1 MNANKPITV
10 LDLYKNCEELIKE
23 WHADKYVFLIDD
35 DEGNWC
41 HACWY
46 LINPVIDYEDYQ
58 EDCKR
63 NLCDPK
69 DCVLL
74 G

>member
-1 MNANKPITV
+1 MNKPLTV
-10 LDLYKNCEELIKE
+10 KELYKACEKILLQH
-23 WHADKYVFLIDD
+23 WDKYVFLIDD
-35 DEGNWC
+35 DEWNGC

-46 LINPVIDYEDYQ
+46 SIATKIDYEDYK
-58 EDCKR
+58 EDCRR
-63 NLCDPK
+63 NGCDPK

>member
-63 NLCDPK
+63 NGCDPK

-74 G
+74 W

>member
-1 MNANKPITV
+1 MNKPITV
-10 LDLYKNCEELIKE
+10 RELAMNCTKLIKE

-35 DEGNWC
+35 DEWNGC

-46 LINPVIDYEDYQ
+46 LINPEIDYDDYK

-63 NLCDPK
+63 NGCDPK

>member
-1 MNANKPITV
+1 MNKPIT
-10 LDLYKNCEELIKE
+10 LKELYYNCKKLLMQH
-23 WHADKYVFLIDD
+23 WDKYVFLIDD
-35 DEGNWC
+35 DEWNWC

-46 LINPVIDYEDYQ
+46 LMNPNIDYEDYR

-63 NLCDPK
+63 NGCDP
-69 DCVLL
+69 DECVLL

>member
-1 MNANKPITV
+1 MKNTPITV
-10 LDLYKNCEELIKE
+10 YALAQNCAKLIRE
-23 WHADKYVFLIDD
+23 GHGNKYVFLIDD

-46 LINPVIDYEDYQ
+46 LINPEIDYEDYQ
-58 EDCKR
+58 EDCRR
-63 NLCDPK
+63 NGCDPK